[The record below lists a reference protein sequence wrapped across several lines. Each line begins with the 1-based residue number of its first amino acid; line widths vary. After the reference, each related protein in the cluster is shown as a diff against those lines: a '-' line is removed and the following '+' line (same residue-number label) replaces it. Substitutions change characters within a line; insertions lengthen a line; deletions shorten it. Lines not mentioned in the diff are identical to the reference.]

1 MTLRWH
7 RARCYRGSCVGVR
20 GFRLTA
26 IWWFARRAKLSQLFQ
41 WIFAANHR
49 LNTRIPRRQEG
60 RIAIA
65 MKRGAGCDGRGLALA
80 SARSRTMKSCGP
92 DAPGLASTPEEASAS
107 RGDGDKQLQVTRESA
122 YKP

>member
-26 IWWFARRAKLSQLFQ
+26 IWWFARRAKLSQLLS
-41 WIFAANHR
+41 WIFRANHR

-65 MKRGAGCDGRGLALA
+65 TKRGAGCDGRELREGV
-80 SARSRTMKSCGP
+80 ARLSCGEIVWSRRP
-92 DAPGLASTPEEASAS
+92 RVGVKSAMMFAHHA
-107 RGDGDKQLQVTRESA
+107 GDGDKQIQVTR
-122 YKP
+122 